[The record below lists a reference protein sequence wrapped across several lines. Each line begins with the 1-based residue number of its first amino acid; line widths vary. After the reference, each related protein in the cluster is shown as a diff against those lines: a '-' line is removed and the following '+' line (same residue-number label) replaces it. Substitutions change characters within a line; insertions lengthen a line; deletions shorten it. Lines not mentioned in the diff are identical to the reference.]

1 MNLRCYVP
9 SGLVLLA
16 VLIVVVHGHA
26 FLIGKNMG
34 MHARIVATAA
44 IYQKVGARRLVVQT
58 KSERGREGRS

>member
-1 MNLRCYVP
+1 M
-9 SGLVLLA
+9 LA

-34 MHARIVATAA
+34 MHARIVATAT